1 MHTYICIYIHT
12 YTKINIHIIYIYCLY
27 IFIKLRISEVQENL
41 GNWSWFCHR
50 SCQAT
55 GALHPFSPS
64 QTSTTSWQGAENG
77 RIKQRSH
84 AICPSPKLLLNLEN
98 CKPGCW
104 ASIITRVDS
113 AHKGL
118 EHELTKRQWLVPWPC
133 GYKVLA
139 DDHHLSCCP
148 QRVLLTHLTLC
159 CTNQSTCRTDSF
171 VMREK
176 EVALSSF
183 SGFVQSESSHA
194 FLWGATPNV
203 NYSRF
208 RGCLWTHG
216 A

>member
-1 MHTYICIYIHT
+1 MHTYIHMYIYIHT
-12 YTKINIHIIYIYCLY
+12 YTKIYTYIYIYCLY

-50 SCQAT
+50 SCQAR

-77 RIKQRSH
+77 RI
-84 AICPSPKLLLNLEN
+84 
-98 CKPGCW
+98 KPGCW

-139 DDHHLSCCP
+139 DDHHLSRCCP

-171 VMREK
+171 MMREK

-203 NYSRF
+203 NSSRF